1 MKRYPRTLNEAF
13 PQTMEYG
20 AAITKPYK
28 QFTSSD
34 IAITLVSIVGF
45 VVLLL
50 DLFVWRA
57 V

>member
-1 MKRYPRTLNEAF
+1 MTPRTIIEAF

-28 QFTSSD
+28 QFTASD

-50 DLFVWRA
+50 DLFFWRA
-57 V
+57 I